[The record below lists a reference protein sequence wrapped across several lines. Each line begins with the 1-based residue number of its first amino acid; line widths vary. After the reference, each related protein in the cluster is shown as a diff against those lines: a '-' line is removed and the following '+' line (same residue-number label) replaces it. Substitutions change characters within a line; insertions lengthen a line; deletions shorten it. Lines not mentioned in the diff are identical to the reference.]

1 MNEQTTRYLI
11 RDDDSRPIR
20 PLDLLQAWGPPAHPP
35 LRVRIGR
42 AVIKIGAWIQ
52 GKTPAGFCAECAAP
66 HKA

>member
-11 RDDDSRPIR
+11 RDDDSRTIR

-42 AVIKIGAWIQ
+42 AMVSLGEWVQ
-52 GKTPAGFCAECAAP
+52 GKTATGYREECAGSREA
-66 HKA
+66 